1 MLSQTGLEIR
11 MFVQSF
17 VSARNKASPLHNQP
31 RQVLPTW
38 NPESQE
44 KYKKLYLE
52 RDNVELLSEEAVA
65 SAVDRISKQ
74 MTVPRVRW
82 ANSSYPTFPHWLRSE
97 PQCVLD
103 KPITPTAYRLVCE
116 HLGDSEH
123 GQTHESYTSV
133 TDEWIECW
141 VGCVN
146 MLVQNGN
153 KYWSWYMKLG

>member
-74 MTVPRVRW
+74 MTVPRVSASWTSPLLRLRIASCVSTSAT
-82 ANSSYPTFPHWLRSE
+82 ANTVRHMKAIRALP
-97 PQCVLD
+97 
-103 KPITPTAYRLVCE
+103 
-116 HLGDSEH
+116 
-123 GQTHESYTSV
+123 
-133 TDEWIECW
+133 
-141 VGCVN
+141 
-146 MLVQNGN
+146 MNG
-153 KYWSWYMKLG
+153 